1 MLWQR
6 ERQRQRQRER
16 LWRLQRGLRCPDTEP
31 DADPDL
37 KPDTKPDNAKPDPA
51 QRNVEPHATA
61 HANASAD
68 TSTDLPARRLCHGT
82 VVTLGP
88 VHQDMRKGLSYANAD
103 NDRGQKRRRSV
114 LAPAGLRHWYT

>member
-16 LWRLQRGLRCPDTEP
+16 LWRLQRGLRCPNIE
-31 DADPDL
+31 
-37 KPDTKPDNAKPDPA
+37 PDTKPDNAKPDPA

-114 LAPAGLRHWYT
+114 LAPAGLRHWYS